1 MNSPNSYGYV
11 QLDGWA
17 GRTEKRVKIVAETP
31 KMYRIEAL
39 EDTRLAGRFVYLL
52 KGDTRL
58 VPKHAVRLD
67 ATGGRS

>member
-1 MNSPNSYGYV
+1 MRP
-11 QLDGWA
+11 
-17 GRTEKRVKIVAETP
+17 
-31 KMYRIEAL
+31 
-39 EDTRLAGRFVYLL
+39 EDTARFVYLL